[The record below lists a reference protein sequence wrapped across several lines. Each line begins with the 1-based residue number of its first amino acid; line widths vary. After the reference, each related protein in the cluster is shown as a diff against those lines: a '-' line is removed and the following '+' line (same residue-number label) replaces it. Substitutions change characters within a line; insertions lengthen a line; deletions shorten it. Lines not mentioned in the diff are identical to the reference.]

1 MYYPDELVE
10 EIREKNDIVS
20 VVGEYVKLTRK
31 GGSYFGLCPFH
42 NEKTGSFSVSPQKQM
57 YYCFGCHKGG
67 NVFSFLMDYENYT
80 FPEAVKVLGERVGVE
95 LPEVE
100 YSEAQKQQKDEKT
113 RMLEMRLHFI
123 IKCFVLSTDRL
134 DISIYRDEN
143 SQTRQSNILVSD
155 ILQNLEKTYIII

>member
-57 YYCFGCHKGG
+57 YYCFGCHVGG
-67 NVFSFLMDYENYT
+67 SAINFVMEMEHLEFKDAVKLLAEVCLEDINVFCCLSYKFLVN
-80 FPEAVKVLGERVGVE
+80 
-95 LPEVE
+95 
-100 YSEAQKQQKDEKT
+100 
-113 RMLEMRLHFI
+113 H
-123 IKCFVLSTDRL
+123 
-134 DISIYRDEN
+134 
-143 SQTRQSNILVSD
+143 VS
-155 ILQNLEKTYIII
+155 